1 MVGFI
6 LLLILAAIVSAGAR
20 NAIGGLLTM
29 MFGGI
34 LLLASCGI
42 G

>member
-1 MVGFI
+1 MVGFVLI
-6 LLLILAAIVSAGAR
+6 LILAAIVSAGAR
-20 NAIGGLLTM
+20 TVIGALFTL
-29 MFGGI
+29 MFGCI